1 MEKKGGNLLDKY
13 YGEITPEKV
22 RNVFQAKKAAIA
34 VKDGKQWTYYNKDEV
49 LAILDDLELKLLQW

>member
-1 MEKKGGNLLDKY
+1 MDKY